1 MSRVTPLTR
10 IAVTTALGLSMASGA
25 HAGVATLA
33 YHHVSTETPPSTT
46 TSPSLF
52 RDQLALIEELGVEPL
67 SLTPERIQKTLD
79 GADAENQHVAL
90 TFDDAYESVY
100 TEAWPLLREKGIPLT
115 VFVLSGSVGDNG
127 YMSWDQ
133 LKDMAEHELVTIGNH
148 SLDHGT
154 MLQRPDESAE
164 EHAQRIAR
172 ELDRGADRIEEK
184 IGVETELYAH
194 PYGEFSQ
201 PVLQALEER
210 GWYGFAQHSGVIGEH
225 SHPGAMPRFAVA
237 DAYGGIDALRNKLKA
252 RNFPVTRANLP
263 APVIGDQNPPL
274 LDMTVPEG
282 WDSGRLN
289 CFASGEG
296 KMELDAE
303 TLANGVRIQ
312 TRAQNPIEARRSR
325 YNCTYPAGN
334 GRFYWL
340 SQPWFNP
347 EAPEG

>member
-1 MSRVTPLTR
+1 MIRNRAAQPLL
-10 IAVTTALGLSMASGA
+10 AAALSMTLATGA

-52 RDQLALIEELGVEPL
+52 QDQLELIEELDMVTV
-67 SLTPERIQKTLD
+67 SLTPARVQRILD
-79 GADAENQHVAL
+79 GDDADTRGVAL

-100 TEAWPLLREKGIPLT
+100 TTAWPVLREKGIPLT
-115 VFVLSGSVGDNG
+115 IFVLSGSVGDNG
-127 YMSWDQ
+127 YMTWDQ
-133 LKDMAEHELVTIGNH
+133 LREMAEHDLVTIGNH
-148 SLDHGT
+148 SLEHGS
-154 MLQRPDESAE
+154 MLQRSGESAE
-164 EHAQRIAR
+164 AHAERIAR
-172 ELDRGADRIEEK
+172 ELDQGAERIESK
-184 IGVETELYAH
+184 LGIRPELYAH

-201 PVLQALEER
+201 PVLQALEDR

-237 DAYGGIDALRNKLKA
+237 DAYGGVDTLENKLRA
-252 RNFPVTRANLP
+252 RNFPVSRAGLP
-263 APVIGDQNPPL
+263 SPVIRGENPPL
-274 LDMTVPEG
+274 LDMTVPG
-282 WDSGRLN
+282 DWNANRLS

-296 KMELDAE
+296 KMTVQSESV
-303 TLANGVRIQ
+303 ANGLRIQ
-312 TRAQNPIEARRSR
+312 TRAQDPIEARRSR

-347 EAPEG
+347 KAPEG

>member
-1 MSRVTPLTR
+1 MKPTNRLYR
-10 IAVTTALGLSMASGA
+10 FAVTTTLSLGMASGV

-52 RDQLALIEELGVEPL
+52 KDQLALIEKLDLEKV
-67 SLTPERIQKTLD
+67 SITPERIQATLKGED
-79 GADAENQHVAL
+79 SGTMGVAL

-100 TEAWPLLREKGIPLT
+100 TKAWPLLKKKEIPLT
-115 VFVLSGSVGDNG
+115 VFVLSGSVGDHG
-127 YMSWDQ
+127 YMSWEQ
-133 LKDMAEHELVTIGNH
+133 LQEMAEHELVTIGSH
-148 SLDHGT
+148 SLNHGS
-154 MLQRPDESAE
+154 MLRRPRESAQA
-164 EHAQRIAR
+164 HAERIAR
-172 ELDRGADRIEEK
+172 ELDQGAQRIEAQ
-184 IGVETELYAH
+184 IGVKTRLYAH

-201 PVLQALEER
+201 PVLEALQER

-237 DAYGGIDALRNKLKA
+237 DAYGGIDTLGDKLKA
-252 RNFPVTRANLP
+252 RNFPVSRANLP
-263 APVIGDQNPPL
+263 TPVISDNNPPL

-282 WDSGRLN
+282 WDSAQMN

-296 KMELDAE
+296 KMGLDAE
-303 TLANGVRIQ
+303 PIANGLRI
-312 TRAQNPIEARRSR
+312 RARANNAIKARRSR

-347 EAPEG
+347 QAPEG

>member
-1 MSRVTPLTR
+1 MTPVNTLTR
-10 IAVTTALGLSMASGA
+10 IAATAALGLGMAASA
-25 HAGVATLA
+25 QAGVATLA
-33 YHHVSTETPPSTT
+33 YHHVSTDTPPSTT

-52 RDQLALIEELGVEPL
+52 RDQLDLIEELDVEPL
-67 SLTPERIQKTLD
+67 SLTPEHVRKTLD
-79 GADAENQHVAL
+79 GGYAESQRVAL
-90 TFDDAYESVY
+90 TFDDAYESIY
-100 TEAWPLLREKGIPLT
+100 TEAWPLLKEKGIPLT

-127 YMSWDQ
+127 YMTWDQ
-133 LKDMAEHELVTIGNH
+133 LREMAEHELVTIGNH

-164 EHAQRIAR
+164 EHAERIAR
-172 ELDRGADRIEEK
+172 ELDRGAERIEEK

-194 PYGEFSQ
+194 PYGEFSE

-237 DAYGGIDALRNKLKA
+237 DAYGGIDALRDKLKA
-252 RNFPVTRANLP
+252 RNFPVARAELP
-263 APVIGDQNPPL
+263 DPVISDNNPPL

-282 WDSGRLN
+282 WDSGRLS

-296 KMELDAE
+296 MMDLKAE
-303 TLANGVRIQ
+303 TIANGVRIQ

>member
-1 MSRVTPLTR
+1 MIRNRATQPF
-10 IAVTTALGLSMASGA
+10 AAAAALSMTLATGA

-52 RDQLALIEELGVEPL
+52 RDQLNLIAELDMETVA
-67 SLTPERIQKTLD
+67 LTPDRVQAILD
-79 GADAENQHVAL
+79 GDDADTLGVAL

-100 TEAWPLLREKGIPLT
+100 TKAWPILRDKGIPVT
-115 VFVLSGSVGDNG
+115 VFVLSGSVGNNG

-133 LKDMAEHELVTIGNH
+133 LREMAEHDLVTIGNH

-154 MLQRPDESAE
+154 MLQRAGESAE
-164 EHAQRIAR
+164 AHAERITR
-172 ELDRGADRIEEK
+172 ELDQGAKRIKEK
-184 IGVETELYAH
+184 LGIETELFAH

-201 PVLQALEER
+201 PVLQALEDR
-210 GWYGFAQHSGVIGEH
+210 GWYGFAQHSGIIGEH
-225 SHPGAMPRFAVA
+225 AHPGAMPRFAVA
-237 DAYGGIDALRNKLKA
+237 DAYGGIDTLRDKLKA
-252 RNFPVTRANLP
+252 RHFPVPRAQLP
-263 APVIGDQNPPL
+263 NPVIADDNPPL
-274 LDMTVPEG
+274 LDMTVPG
-282 WDSGRLN
+282 NWDSGRLT

-296 KMELDAE
+296 MMELKSE
-303 TLANGVRIQ
+303 PVSNGLRIQ

-325 YNCTYPAGN
+325 YNCTYPAGD

>member
-1 MSRVTPLTR
+1 MTRVNTLTR
-10 IAVTTALGLSMASGA
+10 IAATTAMGLGVASSV

-67 SLTPERIQKTLD
+67 SLTPERVQKTLD
-79 GADAENQHVAL
+79 GGYAESQRVAL

-100 TEAWPLLREKGIPLT
+100 TEAWPLLKEKGIPVT

-127 YMSWDQ
+127 YMTWDE
-133 LKDMAEHELVTIGNH
+133 LREMAEHDLVTIGNH

-164 EHAQRIAR
+164 EHAQRIAL
-172 ELDRGADRIEEK
+172 ELDRGAERIEEK

-194 PYGEFSQ
+194 PYGEFSE

-237 DAYGGIDALRNKLKA
+237 DAYGGIDTLGDKLQA
-252 RNFPVTRANLP
+252 RNFPVDRTNLP
-263 APVIGDQNPPL
+263 DPVINNDNPPL

-282 WDSGRLN
+282 WDSGRLS

-296 KMELDAE
+296 MMELESE
-303 TLANGVRIQ
+303 TVANGVRIQ
-312 TRAQNPIEARRSR
+312 ARAQNPIEARRSR